1 MVYFTGKR
9 TFAAAFFH
17 VFVLFLV
24 VNLYD
29 LIVLDLIIFC
39 HSKKLVIPGAEDM
52 KEEYRNPMH
61 HIIGALKGYSTEYI
75 NFAIHELKDRK
86 ELMYSFETERN

>member
-1 MVYFTGKR
+1 
-9 TFAAAFFH
+9 
-17 VFVLFLV
+17 
-24 VNLYD
+24 
-29 LIVLDLIIFC
+29 
-39 HSKKLVIPGAEDM
+39 M